1 MVKTEKGS
9 LSRSFALNPPK
20 FNWPEMLSKNVQLL
34 NTSCGGVSTR
44 LNRGSPDR
52 PRNLIAQILTNRAIV
67 IFLTNFGPLVNF
79 FEIFFEYRW
88 FTVEVRKSFQT
99 TKVWTI
105 TSVFFLLKLYRKT
118 LLFHTNHL
126 KIKTPSF
133 GQKMYFN
140 HQSLMLPFNY
150 PPKNVLISYDFWNL

>member
-1 MVKTEKGS
+1 MSFAVVKTEKGS

-79 FEIFFEYRW
+79 FEIFPGIEGLLSKSENFE
-88 FTVEVRKSFQT
+88 RKHF
-99 TKVWTI
+99 
-105 TSVFFLLKLYRKT
+105 LKLNP
-118 LLFHTNHL
+118 HTPDRF
-126 KIKTPSF
+126 TPSHARCAENC
-133 GQKMYFN
+133 GSALTYR
-140 HQSLMLPFNY
+140 
-150 PPKNVLISYDFWNL
+150 

>member
-1 MVKTEKGS
+1 MSFAVVKTEKGS

-88 FTVEVRKSFQT
+88 FTVEVRKSFKT
-99 TKVWTI
+99 TKLWTKNNDI
-105 TSVFFLLKLYRKT
+105 FLTQAILKHFTFPYK
-118 LLFHTNHL
+118 LLSL
-126 KIKTPSF
+126 KKYYAIFWS
-133 GQKMYFN
+133 
-140 HQSLMLPFNY
+140 
-150 PPKNVLISYDFWNL
+150 KNVLWSSKFDVTT